1 MEKEKTCLSGQ
12 VMLVRTYIERH
23 CQELNEEIKPYVT
36 EAILHASM
44 EMQTSAVYDLL
55 NDRNS
60 FERTLGDQVMEP
72 IRAFF
77 ESLNMPITT
86 NSITPRTTPNVT
98 TVFES

>member
-1 MEKEKTCLSGQ
+1 
-12 VMLVRTYIERH
+12 MLVRTYIERH

-36 EAILHASM
+36 EAILRASM

-60 FERTLGDQVMEP
+60 FERTLGDQLMEP

-98 TVFES
+98 TQSLNPKRSG

>member
-1 MEKEKTCLSGQ
+1 
-12 VMLVRTYIERH
+12 MLVRTYIERH

-36 EAILHASM
+36 EAILRASM

-60 FERTLGDQVMEP
+60 FERILSDQLMEP
-72 IRAFF
+72 MRGLF
-77 ESLNMPITT
+77 ESLGVPDTT